1 MLIMISFAYSIGILV
16 DYNFHI
22 RPVYYYSSIATAHT
36 GGPVDPINYSGIA
49 INVTVSLYLFKLQH
63 FILLEYV

>member
-1 MLIMISFAYSIGILV
+1 MLIMISFAYSIGISV

-49 INVTVSLYLFKLQH
+49 INVTVPFISKLQH